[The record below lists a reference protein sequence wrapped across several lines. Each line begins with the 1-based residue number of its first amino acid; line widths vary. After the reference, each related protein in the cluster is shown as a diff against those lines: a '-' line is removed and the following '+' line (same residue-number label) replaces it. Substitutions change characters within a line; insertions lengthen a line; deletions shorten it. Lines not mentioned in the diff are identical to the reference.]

1 MNMSDHISSI
11 MTSSVLTVDVEESL
25 FEAKKLFDEKKIR
38 HLPVLK
44 GGKLVGILSLTD
56 IMRLSFGDTYGED
69 QAGIDNVM
77 YDMLSIDEVMKANPV
92 SIEESNSIK
101 EAAEIF
107 ANNEFHALP
116 VLSNGKLTGIVTTT
130 DIIRAL
136 LATQ

>member
-1 MNMSDHISSI
+1 MSDTISSI

-25 FEAKKLFDEKKIR
+25 FDVKKIFDENKIR
-38 HLPVLK
+38 HLPVIRE
-44 GGKLVGILSLTD
+44 GKLVGILSLTD

-77 YDMLSIDEVMKANPV
+77 YDMLTIDEVMKANPISV
-92 SIEESNSIK
+92 DESSSIR

-136 LATQ
+136 LVNQ

>member
-38 HLPVLK
+38 HLPVLQ